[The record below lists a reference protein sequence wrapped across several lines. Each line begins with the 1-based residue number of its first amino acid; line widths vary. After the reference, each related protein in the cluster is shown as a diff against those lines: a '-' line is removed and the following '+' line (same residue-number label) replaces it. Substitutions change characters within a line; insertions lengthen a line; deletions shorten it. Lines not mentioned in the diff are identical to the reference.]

1 MRIIEFSDTFYPIM
15 DGVGNV
21 VFQYATYLSR
31 KGHECYV
38 VAPETDTGWR
48 GAWPFELVDYR
59 GVRIP
64 RLKSYEAGLPR
75 MDLHY
80 ARRMNMIQ
88 ADIVHAHSPFL
99 SGREAL
105 TYARK
110 RKVPMVASFHSK
122 YYDDFLQIT
131 GSEKLARLGTQRVV
145 SFYEQCDE
153 VWAVSESSAE
163 TLRSY
168 GYKGPLSVMINGMD
182 IPEAQ
187 PGAVEEVTERY
198 DLGALPVLL
207 FVGQMN
213 WKKNLDCVL
222 EAAAGLERD
231 FRLVFAG
238 QGPHEKEIRRRARQ
252 LGLSDRMVFTGHL
265 TDRRLLNALYARA
278 DLFLFPSLYDNA
290 PMVLREAAAVG
301 TPAVVVR
308 GSSTAE
314 VVHDGVNGF
323 HCENDPADLRRVV
336 DAALADPAVLA
347 AVGARAKETIP
358 VPWDRLID
366 QVLDRYAELV
376 RVHRIVAQD

>member
-323 HCENDPADLRRVV
+323 HCENDPADLRRVA

>member
-21 VFQYATYLSR
+21 VFQYATHLGR

-48 GAWPFELVDYR
+48 GGWPFELVDYR
-59 GVRIP
+59 GTRIP

-99 SGREAL
+99 SGREAQA
-105 TYARK
+105 YARK
-110 RKVPMVASFHSK
+110 RKVPLVASFHSK

-131 GSEKLARLGTQRVV
+131 NNERLAKIGTQKVV
-145 SFYEQCDE
+145 HFYEQCDE

-168 GYKGPLSVMINGMD
+168 GYKGPLSVMTNGMD
-182 IPEAQ
+182 IPE
-187 PGAVEEVTERY
+187 PDPEAVAEVTERY
-198 DLGALPVLL
+198 ELDVLPVLL

-222 EAAAGLERD
+222 EAAAGLEQD

-238 QGPHEKEIRRRARQ
+238 QGPHEKEIRRRAKQ
-252 LGLSDRMVFTGHL
+252 LGLSERTVFTGHL
-265 TDRRLLNALYARA
+265 TDRRLLNALYARSE
-278 DLFLFPSLYDNA
+278 LFLFPSLYDNA
-290 PMVLREAAAVG
+290 PMVLREAAAAG

-308 GSSTAE
+308 GSSSAE
-314 VVHDGVNGF
+314 VVHDGVNGY
-323 HCENDPADLRRVV
+323 HCANDPADLRRVI
-336 DAALADPAVLA
+336 DAALADPAALA
-347 AVGARAKETIP
+347 AVGAKAKETIP

>member
-21 VFQYATYLSR
+21 VFQYATHLGW

-59 GVRIP
+59 GMRLP
-64 RLKSYEAGLPR
+64 KLKSYEAGLPR

-80 ARRMNMIQ
+80 ARRMEMIQ

-110 RKVPMVASFHSK
+110 RDVPVVASFHSK

-131 GSEKLARLGTQRVV
+131 GNEKLAKLGTQRVV
-145 SFYEQCDE
+145 NFYEQCDE

-168 GYKGPLSVMINGMD
+168 GYKGPLRVMTNGMD
-182 IPEAQ
+182 IPE
-187 PGAVEEVTERY
+187 PEPEAVAEITERY
-198 DLGALPVLL
+198 GLGTLPVLL

-222 EAAAGLERD
+222 EAAAGMERD

-238 QGPHEKEIRRRARQ
+238 QGPHEKEIRRLAKQ
-252 LGLSDRMVFTGHL
+252 LGLEERTVFTGHL

-290 PMVLREAAAVG
+290 PMVLREAAAAG

-308 GSSTAE
+308 GSSSAE
-314 VVHDGVNGF
+314 VVRDRVNGY
-323 HCENDPADLRRVV
+323 HCENDPADLRQVV
-336 DAALADPAVLA
+336 EAALSDPAALAA
-347 AVGARAKETIP
+347 AGAKAKETIP

-366 QVLDRYAELV
+366 QVVDRYAELV
-376 RVHRIVAQD
+376 QLHRSAPQE